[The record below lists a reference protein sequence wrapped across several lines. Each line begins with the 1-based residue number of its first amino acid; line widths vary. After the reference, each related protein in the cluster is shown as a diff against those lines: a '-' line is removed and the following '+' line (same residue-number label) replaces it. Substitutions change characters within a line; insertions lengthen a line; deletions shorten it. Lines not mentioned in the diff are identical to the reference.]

1 MMRWSGGRRF
11 GAFTLV
17 ACVIVAC
24 AGDDGET
31 TPITPAASDGSAA
44 AASDPESTQ
53 PGSTVTAA
61 SPTLAVCAPAPR
73 AACSFAGSF
82 DPPVGPA
89 ADLTGIDL
97 RGATIGDE
105 VDLSDA
111 VLIGA
116 QLDDAIV
123 LGKMTGADLTN
134 ASLTN
139 ADLSGTDLTNATVT
153 GATLTGAQVNATLF
167 DTNDLAAATMTH
179 VTVGIRSGE
188 TLAGVDLSGFDL
200 TGVSFSSRA
209 SGPISMSAARFT
221 GATLT
226 GASFLRVD
234 LTAADFTDAVFAV
247 EGGAEPSFTETRCPD
262 FLPSDDTVKG
272 RAGCRL

>member
-1 MMRWSGGRRF
+1 MRWSVGGRVGGF
-11 GAFTLV
+11 IVIAS
-17 ACVIVAC
+17 IVAAC
-24 AGDDGET
+24 SG
-31 TPITPAASDGSAA
+31 SDGATIAPATTAPTIVAATDPSAA
-44 AASDPESTQ
+44 TNDPVNT
-53 PGSTVTAA
+53 P
-61 SPTLAVCAPAPR
+61 PPDRRVCAPSPG
-73 AACSFAGSF
+73 AACSLAESF
-82 DPPVGPA
+82 DPPLGPA

-97 RGATIGDE
+97 RGATLGEEI
-105 VDLSDA
+105 DLSDA
-111 VLIGA
+111 VLVGA
-116 QLDDAIV
+116 RLDDATV
-123 LGKMTGADLTN
+123 LGKLTGADLTS
-134 ASLTN
+134 ASLAG

-167 DTNDLAAATMTH
+167 DTTDLSTATMTQ
-179 VTVGIRSGE
+179 VTVGVRSGE

-226 GASFLRVD
+226 GASFSRVD
-234 LTAADFTDAVFAV
+234 LTAANFTDAVFAV

-262 FLPSDDTVKG
+262 FLPSDDTLTG